1 MSPST
6 TTSAKS
12 NTTTAASASPAAK
25 RAKTSPEC
33 TVKKERTDM
42 AARKAEQNR
51 LAQKAFRERKDLRIK
66 DLEMRVALL
75 SQALVKAQPAAIKT
89 LNDDHTDP
97 RTARIAQLEMQI
109 SALSAENKALRASAM
124 YNSNNRPSVPSTQC
138 SSTHWASDILT
149 AMTHPFPQT
158 STSPQAPPVASFPP
172 SPTSSSRNSPPFF
185 DHVNFCAPATA
196 AAAAHAPVSDTQ
208 QKRTSFMDTVI

>member
-1 MSPST
+1 MSP
-6 TTSAKS
+6 TSAKS
-12 NTTTAASASPAAK
+12 TTTTTSSSASPAAK
-25 RAKTSPEC
+25 RPKTTTEC

-75 SQALVKAQPAAIKT
+75 SQALVKAQPAAAIKT
-89 LNDDHTDP
+89 LNNDHTDP
-97 RTARIAQLEMQI
+97 RTARIAQLEMQV
-109 SALSAENKALRASAM
+109 SALSAENKSLRDSAM
-124 YNSNNRPSVPSTQC
+124 CGPPPPPPPPSTQC

-149 AMTHPFPQT
+149 AMTHQFPQT
-158 STSPQAPPVASFPP
+158 IPSPLAPSVASFPP

-185 DHVNFCAPATA
+185 DHVNFCTP
-196 AAAAHAPVSDTQ
+196 AAAAHPQVSDTLH
-208 QKRTSFMDTVI
+208 KRASFMDTVI